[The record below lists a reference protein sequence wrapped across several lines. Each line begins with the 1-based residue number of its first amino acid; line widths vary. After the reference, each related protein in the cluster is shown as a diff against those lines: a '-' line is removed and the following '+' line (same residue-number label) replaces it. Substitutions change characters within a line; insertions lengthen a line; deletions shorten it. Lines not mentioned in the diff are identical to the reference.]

1 VLALVWAMAIGPFT
15 PTNFAIGFVIAYFT
29 LRLCIPKEMRG
40 SYYHKVGRTAR
51 FSFFV
56 LVELVIAN
64 LKMAYYT
71 MSPLRKLKPGVLA
84 VPLEELSD
92 TELTILANLITLTP
106 GTLSLDVAADRSILF
121 IHFMHV
127 ENPDEMRREIKDGF
141 ERRLLE
147 VTR

>member
-1 VLALVWAMAIGPFT
+1 MAIGPFS
-15 PTNFAIGFVIAYFT
+15 PANFFIGFVIAFVT
-29 LRLCIPKEMRG
+29 LRLCIPREMRG
-40 SYYHKVGRTAR
+40 SYYHKVGRTA
-51 FSFFV
+51 SFCFYV

-64 LKMAYYT
+64 VKMAYYT
-71 MSPLRKLKPGVLA
+71 LSPLGKLKPGVLA
-84 VPLEELSD
+84 VPLVEDLTD

-106 GTLSLDVAADRSILF
+106 GTLSLDVSADRSILF

-127 ENPDEMRREIKDGF
+127 SDPDEMRREIKDGF

>member
-1 VLALVWAMAIGPFT
+1 MAIGPFT
-15 PTNFAIGFVIAYFT
+15 PANYLVGFVVAFVT
-29 LRLCIPKEMRG
+29 LRLVIPQDYRG
-40 SYYHKVGRTAR
+40 SYYTKVWRITY
-51 FSFFV
+51 FCYYV

-64 LKMAYYT
+64 IKMAYYT
-71 MSPLRKLKPGVLA
+71 LSPLHKLKPGVLA

-106 GTLSLDVAADRSILF
+106 GTLSLDVAADKSILF

-127 ENPDEMRREIKDGF
+127 EDPQAMRNEIKNGF

>member
-1 VLALVWAMAIGPFT
+1 MAIGPFT
-15 PTNFAIGFVIAYFT
+15 PANFLVGFVVAFLT
-29 LRLCIPKEMRG
+29 LRFVIPREMRG
-40 SYYHKVGRTAR
+40 SYYSKVGRIAHFT
-51 FSFFV
+51 FYII
-56 LVELVIAN
+56 VELVIAN
-64 LKMAYYT
+64 IKMAYYT
-71 MSPLRKLKPGVLA
+71 LSPLRKLRPGVLA

-106 GTLSLDVAADRSILF
+106 GTLSLDVAADKSILF

-127 ENPDEMRREIKDGF
+127 QDPDAMRDEIKNGF